1 MKALQEI
8 DVWRCHPALLDLFVI
23 DHRDASDF
31 PRLYIR
37 TDSRDLPKAA
47 GNAWSHSWSEAGS
60 SRVTVDP

>member
-1 MKALQEI
+1 MYGVAIQRFLI
-8 DVWRCHPALLDLFVI
+8 CSSLTTGTLPTFH
-23 DHRDASDF
+23 ASD
-31 PRLYIR
+31 IR